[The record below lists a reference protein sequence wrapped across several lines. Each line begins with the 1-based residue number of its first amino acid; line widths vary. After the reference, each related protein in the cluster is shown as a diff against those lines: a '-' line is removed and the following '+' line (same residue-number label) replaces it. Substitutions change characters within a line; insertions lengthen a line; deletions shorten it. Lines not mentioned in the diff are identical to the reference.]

1 MIAVYT
7 LLVSFGYFGLH
18 LLSPGTAEGLT
29 ILFVAAL
36 LGPACWH
43 EMRRRRRRRRDRGP

>member
-1 MIAVYT
+1 LLLAVYT

-18 LLSPGTAEGLT
+18 LLSPGTAAGLT

-36 LGPACWH
+36 LVPALWH
-43 EMRRRRRRRRDRGP
+43 EVKRRRHDRS

>member
-1 MIAVYT
+1 LLLAVYT

-18 LLSPGTAEGLT
+18 LLSPGTAAGLT

-36 LGPACWH
+36 LVPALLA
-43 EMRRRRRRRRDRGP
+43 RDVKRRRRDRS

>member
-7 LLVSFGYFGLH
+7 LLVSLGYFGLH

-36 LGPACWH
+36 LVPAGWY
-43 EMRRRRRRRRDRGP
+43 EVRRRRRDRP

>member
-1 MIAVYT
+1 VIAVYT

-18 LLSPGTAEGLT
+18 LLSPGTAAGLT

-36 LGPACWH
+36 LGPAVWH
-43 EMRRRRRRRRDRGP
+43 EMKRRRRGRP

>member
-1 MIAVYT
+1 MMLAAYT
-7 LLVSFGYFGLH
+7 LLVSLGYFGLH
-18 LLSPGTAEGLT
+18 LLSPGTAAGMT

-43 EMRRRRRRRRDRGP
+43 ETRRRRRRRDRS